1 LTSLFLTYKKIILT
15 LILVLDKKLTL
26 LNTTLIVLMYQEP
39 VTLTLIQELELMYP
53 IQLYLMQ
60 LVEMENTLMTYGSG
74 TVVLN
79 KSLSP

>member
-1 LTSLFLTYKKIILT
+1 MLT

-26 LNTTLIVLMYQEP
+26 LNTTPIVLMYQEP

-53 IQLYLMQ
+53 MQMYLMQ
-60 LVEMENTLMTYGSG
+60 LVEMENTPMTYGSG

>member
-1 LTSLFLTYKKIILT
+1 MLT

-26 LNTTLIVLMYQEP
+26 LNTTPIVLMYQEP

-53 IQLYLMQ
+53 MQMYLMQ
-60 LVEMENTLMTYGSG
+60 LVEMENTPMMYGSG

>member
-1 LTSLFLTYKKIILT
+1 MTSLFLILKKIIPT

-26 LNTTLIVLMYQEP
+26 LSTTLIVLMYQEP

-60 LVEMENTLMTYGSG
+60 LVEMENTPMMYGSG

-79 KSLSP
+79 N